1 MNNPPFLGGVPLL
14 GAQPTITIQ
23 AVLTDEERSRLRE
36 MLREVVREELQ
47 AHKPIPQDV
56 YICEMCGF
64 EKGIAG

>member
-36 MLREVVREELQ
+36 MLREVVREELAAVLHPEVKHVCQ
-47 AHKPIPQDV
+47 
-56 YICEMCGF
+56 MCGN
-64 EKGIAG
+64 EEA